1 MQNTTS
7 KPVAAARKNGGGP
20 KSGNKKKKQPEK
32 TKSNGREA
40 PVASGPRPVA
50 PPPVSGPW
58 GNPKP
63 AAGSAPPPGFA
74 ASAIAPPTS
83 GFSDAHQRLL
93 RHRALFAFRFL
104 VGKAVELTLASEE
117 RYGGVLDCVDPD
129 DFSVV
134 LKSAKRLSSS
144 SSSTKPFE
152 DGSTVIFKRQLL
164 AHLVAD
170 GAVNYTESVFGPSGV
185 AAGAGFRT
193 DTEISGR
200 QGEHLYG
207 RELEVASSWL
217 DPALDTGALEDAPNG
232 RRHSKNQGKAGWNQ
246 FEANEK
252 LFGVVSSYDENIY
265 TTKLDK
271 TKISTEQSRAA
282 EKLAQEIEHQSA
294 SGNFHLQEER
304 GQTMRGNKHANDLD
318 EEARYSSVDRRGT
331 NTSSGGNAYVPPALR
346 NAQHQPSGG
355 KAQGKGPKAPP
366 AASTATAPPPAPTP
380 AVAAKAA
387 PTPTDPVATPAPP
400 KPLSFSE
407 AVTGRS
413 VAATTATSKASA
425 SAPKPEQKKAAA
437 STQKAPAPAQV
448 NGKDEK
454 PAAAAPQSTSK
465 AKVNSPTKKEAK
477 SGKER
482 KADTKTER
490 TVEGKTENKME
501 NKSSSQSTTTTTT
514 TTTST
519 TTSPTESNDE
529 TKAAASA
536 KKALNPNAKEFK
548 LSASAAAFT
557 PTFSTP
563 PAAKGNVSSPYRGG
577 SPGHVP
583 YPHPGMGYPQPTQEE
598 WMYDGNMEDGSEMG
612 MPPYMQGGY
621 GMPMMY
627 PPMIPQQNMPMMR
640 GQRGYGGY
648 QQQGYNPRGGYYSPN
663 GGYPGGGMPYP
674 GGAGMPGGVGPQPPL
689 PREPTPSGDE
699 SPSNSPVDGPPIPPM
714 PEAAPEVESAPSSSK
729 QQQSSS
735 TSKSK

>member
-7 KPVAAARKNGGGP
+7 KPGAAARKNGGGP
-20 KSGNKKKKQPEK
+20 KNANKKKKQPEK
-32 TKSNGREA
+32 SKPNSREA

-74 ASAIAPPTS
+74 VSAVAPSSS

-104 VGKAVELTLASEE
+104 VGKAVEVTLASEE
-117 RYGGVLDCVDPD
+117 RYAGVLDCVDPD

-134 LKSAKRLSSS
+134 LKSAKRLSANSS
-144 SSSTKPFE
+144 AKPFE
-152 DGSTVIFKRQLL
+152 DGSTVIFKRQQL

-170 GAVNYTESVFGPSGV
+170 GAVNYTEGVFGSSGV
-185 AAGAGFRT
+185 AAAGGFRT

-207 RELEVASSWL
+207 RELEMASSWL

-232 RRHSKNQGKAGWNQ
+232 RRHSKNHGKAGWNQ
-246 FEANEK
+246 FEVNEK

-282 EKLAQEIEHQSA
+282 EKLAQEIERQSA
-294 SGNFHLQEER
+294 AGNFHLQEER
-304 GQTMRGNKHANDLD
+304 GQTMRGSKNGNDLD
-318 EEARYSSVDRRGT
+318 EEARYSSVDRRAT
-331 NTSSGGNAYVPPALR
+331 SGGNAYVPPALR
-346 NAQHQPSGG
+346 NVQHQSGG
-355 KAQGKGPKAPP
+355 SKTQGKGSKTPP
-366 AASTATAPPPAPTP
+366 AAAAATVPPPAPTP
-380 AVAAKAA
+380 AGKGAS
-387 PTPTDPVATPAPP
+387 TPSDSVPVRAPP

-413 VAATTATSKASA
+413 AAPMSGSESRPEQTKAASSPQKATTSSQLNG
-425 SAPKPEQKKAAA
+425 SDLKP
-437 STQKAPAPAQV
+437 
-448 NGKDEK
+448 D
-454 PAAAAPQSTSK
+454 AAAPPSK
-465 AKVNSPTKKEAK
+465 SKTKVNSPTKKEAK
-477 SGKER
+477 SGKELKTDKKTER
-482 KADTKTER
+482 SVEGETVTKTES
-490 TVEGKTENKME
+490 
-501 NKSSSQSTTTTTT
+501 KSSSQSTTTATTT
-514 TTTST
+514 KTSIA
-519 TTSPTESNDE
+519 TSSSESKDE
-529 TKAAASA
+529 TKTAAPA
-536 KKALNPNAKEFK
+536 KRALNPNAKEFK

-557 PTFSTP
+557 PSFSMP
-563 PAAKGNVSSPYRGG
+563 PAAKGSVSSPYRGG
-577 SPGHVP
+577 SPGHMP
-583 YPHPGMGYPQPTQEE
+583 YPHPGMGYPPPMQEE
-598 WMYDGNMEDGSEMG
+598 WMMYDGNMDDGSEMG

-627 PPMIPQQNMPMMR
+627 PPMMPQQNMPMVR

-663 GGYPGGGMPYP
+663 GGYPGGGMSYP
-674 GGAGMPGGVGPQPPL
+674 GGASMPGGVGPQPPL
-689 PREPTPSGDE
+689 PREPTPTGDDE
-699 SPSNSPVDGPPIPPM
+699 SSSSPPVDGPPIPPM
-714 PEAAPEVESAPSSSK
+714 PDAVPEVESASSCSK
-729 QQQSSS
+729 TQQDPS
-735 TSKSK
+735 TSKNK